1 MLRQALVLLVLVW
14 TLAAP
19 AAATVSAG
27 GVSTTFA
34 VDVHGSQETVVTRTR
49 RTVDEL
55 GCAVR
60 RSDVERQ
67 TLEFTTR
74 TPGRIAAVRG
84 RPASTAVAVA
94 VRATGKKQRRR
105 TVSGTAP
112 ECDVAPQTTATSCG
126 PAAYSG
132 RSRVTLPAFG
142 SVRLS
147 GAPVSPR
154 DAGRCA
160 TTAIRARR
168 FLTVSEGRFSPGLL
182 TDPTA
187 GRIILRG
194 HARFTDTYQS
204 GGRRVTIVRWTIT
217 LRRLA

>member
-1 MLRQALVLLVLVW
+1 VLRQALALLALGW

-27 GVSTTFA
+27 SVSTTFS
-34 VDVHGSQETVVTRTR
+34 VDVQGSQRTVVTSAR
-49 RTVDEL
+49 RTIDDL

-74 TPGRIAAVRG
+74 TPGRLAAARG
-84 RPASTAVAVA
+84 RPSSTAVAVV
-94 VRATGKKQRRR
+94 VRATGTKQRRR
-105 TVSGTAP
+105 TVSGAAP
-112 ECDVAPQTTATSCG
+112 ECDVAPQTAETLCG
-126 PAAYSG
+126 PAAYAG
-132 RSRVTLPAFG
+132 RATVALPTFG

-147 GAPVSPR
+147 GAPVRPG
-154 DAGRCA
+154 DAAQCA

-168 FLTVSEGRFSPGLL
+168 FLTVSEGHFSAGLL
-182 TDPTA
+182 TDPSA
-187 GRIILRG
+187 QRIILRG
-194 HARFTDTYQS
+194 EARFTDTYQS
-204 GGRRVTIVRWTIT
+204 GTRRVTTVRWTIT